1 MDREDNFYAGII
13 VSNHPRFVVRSE
25 EPDSVALDGT
35 HGAGGQPDSVALD
48 GTHGAG
54 GQLLRVREVGRLSK
68 NAYYRPPMTIGAVL
82 LDLIRSIFGRSK

>member
-25 EPDSVALDGT
+25 E
-35 HGAGGQPDSVALD
+35 PDSVALD